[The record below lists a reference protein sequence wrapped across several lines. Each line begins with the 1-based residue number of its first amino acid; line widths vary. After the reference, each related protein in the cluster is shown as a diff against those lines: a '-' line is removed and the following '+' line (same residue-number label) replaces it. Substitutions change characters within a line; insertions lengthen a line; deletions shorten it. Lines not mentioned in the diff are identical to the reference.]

1 MLMRLVYLFI
11 SLLAVFPAK
20 AYWQQHTAT
29 TISVSLDDR
38 SHMLRGYERIVYTNN
53 APDTLTFIY
62 MHLWPNAYKND
73 RTAFCGQM
81 VQSGKKD
88 FYFSPAEDKGY
99 IDSLR
104 FYADDERATI
114 VDDGH
119 NIDVIRLQLP
129 RPLPPGRSV
138 TIETPFR
145 VKIPKV
151 FSRLGHSGQ
160 AYFISQW
167 FPKPAVY
174 DHKGWH
180 PMPYL
185 DQGEFYSE
193 FGSYDVSITLPE
205 NYVLVAT
212 GNCVTETENA
222 RMDSLSRLSYPS
234 DTLYRKSFPASSST
248 SKTVRYIEN
257 NVHDFAW
264 FADKRWIVR
273 QDTVSGAGNDGLTK
287 ITAAFLP
294 RHQQQWD
301 SATAVLK
308 RTLNSYGTSVGK
320 YPYATM
326 KAVEGDMSAGGGMEY
341 PTVTVIDRAAASV
354 LPTVLIHEAGH
365 NWFYGVIGSNERLHP
380 WMDEGIN
387 SFYEHRADSGS
398 GKELGAELEN
408 VLYYQLAAMNEDQA
422 ASAPAEAFRPENY
435 GADVYVKSSYLMEWL
450 EAYMGK
456 DTFRL
461 AMQDYF
467 SQWKF
472 RHPYPEDFRAL
483 MQAHTP
489 KNLDWFFD
497 GALATE
503 RKIDFKLSSI
513 RRHKDVLQ
521 VTVKNK
527 SSFAAPA
534 AIRMLHGDSTLQEV
548 WAAPFSGIT
557 QISVPA
563 TEPWDKVRISAVTA
577 DFKLANNEYRRHGL
591 WHRGGLRLNPLVGL
605 NRSVK
610 HKIYLLP
617 AMGYNAYDG
626 FGLGLLLHNM
636 SWPQY
641 RFQYAFAPLYSFSS
655 KQLNG
660 AGALAYSW
668 YPAKIFK
675 EIRLQANIK
684 SFSQGAARIN
694 IPDPLFARYTKIAPS
709 LELVFREKQSHSR
722 VTRSLLLKQYTIQE
736 QAFQYT
742 LNPADSN
749 YIPSMAPAQQRSY
762 FLLRY
767 EHRNKQTFH
776 PFSYS
781 AEAQVGESFIKL
793 GLEANARVDYDIKDK
808 SFYLRAYAGK
818 FISTKTTSN
827 SRYWLN
833 TTYSGVNDYLY
844 DGVYLARNKNE
855 GFGSQQVSV
864 QEGGFKI
871 PTNLYANV
879 LGRSDNWLLAL
890 NVKTDL
896 PLGKLPLRVYADAAT
911 FADAA
916 QLNPSGSKVSFN
928 AGFELH
934 LFGEALSIY
943 APVLMSSDY
952 RDYIS
957 GMYAKDRFLKSIAF
971 SLNIQNFNWLRTHE
985 QIFRLINR

>member
-1 MLMRLVYLFI
+1 MRLVFLFLYLM
-11 SLLAVFPAK
+11 AVLPAK

-38 SHMLRGYERIVYTNN
+38 NHMLRGYEKIVYTNN
-53 APDTLTFIY
+53 APDTLEFIY
-62 MHLWPNAYKND
+62 IHLWPNAYKND
-73 RTAFCGQM
+73 RTAFCEQM

-88 FYFSPAEDKGY
+88 FYFATEADRGY

-104 FYADDERATI
+104 FYADDERATFF
-114 VDDGH
+114 DDGR
-119 NIDVIRLQLP
+119 NADVIRLQLP
-129 RPLPPGRSV
+129 KPLLPGKSV

-212 GNCVTETENA
+212 GNCSTEAENVH
-222 RMDSLSRLSYPS
+222 MDSLSHLPFPS
-234 DTLYRKSFPASSST
+234 DTLYRQSFPASSNT
-248 SKTVRYIEN
+248 LKTVRYIEN
-257 NVHDFAW
+257 DVHDFAW

-273 QDTVSGAGNDGLTK
+273 QDTVSGLGNDGVTK
-287 ITAAFLP
+287 ITTAFLP
-294 RHQQQWD
+294 AHQKQWD
-301 SATAVLK
+301 TATALLK
-308 RTLNSYGTSVGK
+308 KTINGYGTAVGK
-320 YPYATM
+320 YPYATL

-341 PTVTVIDRAAASV
+341 PTVTVIDRAVASV

-365 NWFYGVIGSNERLHP
+365 NWFYGMLGSNERLYP

-387 SFYEHRADSGS
+387 SFYEHWLVSDSS
-398 GKELGAELEN
+398 RDVMAQLEA

-422 ASAPAEAFRPENY
+422 AAAPAESFRPGNY
-435 GADVYVKSSYLMEWL
+435 GADVYVKSAHLMEWL

-456 DTFRL
+456 DAFRR

-467 SQWKF
+467 TQWKF
-472 RHPYPEDFRAL
+472 RHPYPEDFRAVI
-483 MQAHTP
+483 QAHTH

-497 GALATE
+497 GALATD
-503 RKIDFKLSSI
+503 RRIDFKLSGARRRGDSLWI
-513 RRHKDVLQ
+513 RVR
-521 VTVKNK
+521 NK
-527 SSFAAPA
+527 SGFAAPA
-534 AIRMLHGDSTLQEV
+534 AVSVLKDDSTVVQA
-548 WAAPFSGIT
+548 WSAPFTGTARIG
-557 QISVPA
+557 VPA
-563 TEPWDKVRISAVTA
+563 TDDWDKIRLSAVA
-577 DFKLANNEYRRHGL
+577 PDFKLANNEYRRYGL
-591 WHRGGLRLNPLVGL
+591 LHRGGFRLNPLVGL
-605 NRSVK
+605 NRSRYNK
-610 HKIYLLP
+610 MYLLP
-617 AMGYNAYDG
+617 AMGYNTYDG

-641 RFQYAFAPLYSFSS
+641 RFQYAFAPLYSFGSR
-655 KQLNG
+655 QLNG
-660 AGALAYSW
+660 AGAAAYSW
-668 YPAKIFK
+668 YPARMFK

-684 SFSQGAARIN
+684 SFSQGVAKMN
-694 IPDPLFARYTKIAPS
+694 IPDPLFARYLKVAPS
-709 LELVFREKQSHSR
+709 LEFVFREKQSHST

-736 QAFQYT
+736 QYFQYT
-742 LNPADSN
+742 LDPVDSN
-749 YIPSMAPAQQRSY
+749 YIPSLAPAQQHTY

-767 EHRNKQTFH
+767 EHRNKRAFH
-776 PFSYS
+776 PFSYT
-781 AEAQVGESFIKL
+781 AEAQFGESFIKL
-793 GLEANARVDYDIKDK
+793 GLEANARVDYDVKGK

-818 FISTKTTSN
+818 FFSTKTTDN

-844 DGVYLARNKNE
+844 DGIYFARNKNE
-855 GFGSQQVSV
+855 GFGSRQISI

-916 QLNPSGSKVSFN
+916 QSNPSGSKVSFN

-943 APVLMSSDY
+943 APLLMSSDY
-952 RDYIS
+952 KDYIS
-957 GMYAKDRFLKSIAF
+957 GIYTKDRFLKSIAF